1 MAHPPSICQA
11 GNLAN
16 HARTSQQNDW
26 KLTGGSGWSNPSKPR
41 PGTAQQ
47 LGLPAS
53 TTGVVVSNIS
63 PSSLLAVR
71 TAPGRRDSG
80 SESSTGEER
89 DTGGSCD
96 PQGRLECLAAR
107 QSPGQHDVHRHIE
120 VIGQPPARP
129 DVRVCRSNDRENPAG
144 TKSVPAGFF
153 VFTGSRDRTTGV
165 HKKYLRE
172 VLWRRRLAGGFPS
185 PPSAKP
191 PARRRRHEMQALL
204 SEGHPRRRYDPSWLK
219 VERSLGFTFTFAGSE
234 TDDPVYSSND

>member
-1 MAHPPSICQA
+1 MSGLRQGDVIQEVNHEPVRNVTQLEAAIRKA
-11 GNLAN
+11 G
-16 HARTSQQNDW
+16 
-26 KLTGGSGWSNPSKPR
+26 SN
-41 PGTAQQ
+41 
-47 LGLPAS
+47 
-53 TTGVVVSNIS
+53 VS
-63 PSSLLAVR
+63 
-71 TAPGRRDSG
+71 
-80 SESSTGEER
+80 
-89 DTGGSCD
+89 
-96 PQGRLECLAAR
+96 AAR

-120 VIGQPPARP
+120 VIGQLPARP
-129 DVRVCRSNDRENPAG
+129 AVRVCRSNDRENPAG

-165 HKKYLRE
+165 HKRYLRE

-204 SEGHPRRRYDPSWLK
+204 SEGHPWRRYDPSWLK